1 MAKFTK
7 QPAKIGDFI
16 AAKETNPALF
26 THTGF
31 SPNKAYK
38 VVATQNSKEH
48 NRIVFGEVYPMWDIE
63 EFGVFVLD
71 DNGSK
76 RFMRIN
82 TVTMFGFTWEK
93 VSA

>member
-7 QPAKIGDFI
+7 QPAKIGDFV
-16 AAKETNPALF
+16 AAKETDANLF

-48 NRIVFGEVYPMWDIE
+48 NRIVFGEVYPMHGVE
-63 EFGVFVLD
+63 GFGVFVLD
-71 DNGSK
+71 DDGIK
-76 RFMRIN
+76 RFMRLN
-82 TVTMFGFTWEK
+82 VVTLFGFTWEK